1 MKTLTLLFL
10 LSALATTAA
19 WIPALDII
27 GFPHP
32 ALRVSPAD
40 EVTKPLEPIMDL
52 DLVENDSSFSIHA
65 DLPGVSKDDVE
76 VNIEEG
82 ILTIS
87 AHKENR
93 HEENTDTVHYMERS
107 YGMYQRSIRLPK
119 NVKPASVSATVQDGV
134 LEVTLPKE
142 GSLPAAE
149 SVKVPVFSSE
159 LRK

>member
-1 MKTLTLLFL
+1 
-10 LSALATTAA
+10 
-19 WIPALDII
+19 
-27 GFPHP
+27 
-32 ALRVSPAD
+32 
-40 EVTKPLEPIMDL
+40 L
-52 DLVENDSSFSIHA
+52 DLVENEASYSIHA
-65 DLPGVSKDDVE
+65 DLPGVNKDDVE
-76 VNIEEG
+76 VNIEDG

-134 LEVTLPKE
+134 LEVTLPK
-142 GSLPAAE
+142 GSLPAAAA
-149 SVKVPVFSSE
+149 VKVPVVSSE